1 MLDGIY
7 GDARRAANGLDID
20 FALGEKVRSDGVYVR
35 ARRQEFPIKDRLT
48 RGRRRDNDRL
58 IDDGLFRRID
68 WRDLDAEH
76 RSHLS
81 SKALAALAASDRL
94 PERDAV
100 APPSEEVSDMTFQ
113 RAFAALAALCV
124 PAVAPAAGDAAR
136 GAEVFRACAACHS
149 FVAGEHRTGPSLA
162 AVYGRRVG
170 TAEGFQRYSEA
181 LRQSAVVW
189 NEQ

>member
-1 MLDGIY
+1 
-7 GDARRAANGLDID
+7 
-20 FALGEKVRSDGVYVR
+20 
-35 ARRQEFPIKDRLT
+35 
-48 RGRRRDNDRL
+48 
-58 IDDGLFRRID
+58 
-68 WRDLDAEH
+68 
-76 RSHLS
+76 
-81 SKALAALAASDRL
+81 
-94 PERDAV
+94 
-100 APPSEEVSDMTFQ
+100 MTFQ